1 MQPLYV
7 VILQSDG
14 RIAKSVASA
23 LSDSFRSIE
32 FASSLVEL
40 RELITGSRVGIA
52 ILDMEVASLSEVQSL
67 ARDFPRTSI
76 VCTHRLA
83 DEDMWT
89 AALSAGAVDI
99 CSSSDVSA
107 IVRSAIGSARIM
119 QSAAAA

>member
-23 LSDSFRSIE
+23 LSDSFSIE

-40 RELITGSRVGIA
+40 RQLIAGSRVGIA

-99 CSSSDVSA
+99 CSSSDVPA
-107 IVRSAIGSARIM
+107 IVRSAISVRTM